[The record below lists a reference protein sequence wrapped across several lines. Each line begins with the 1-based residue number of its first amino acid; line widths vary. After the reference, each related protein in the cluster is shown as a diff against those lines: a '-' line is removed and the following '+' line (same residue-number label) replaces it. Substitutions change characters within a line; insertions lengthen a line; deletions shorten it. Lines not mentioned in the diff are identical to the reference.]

1 LPLAQYPSGFMYLL
15 IRTQGETSWITEAV
29 RRIVRQMDSAQAI
42 AWAASLDDLRASSL
56 ARERL
61 LVWLIGLFGAVAMIL
76 TIVGVY
82 GAMSYAVHLRHREVA
97 IRIALGAHPAE
108 VYRRVLRD
116 GLNPV
121 WMGLAFGLAGIWAIH
136 RILASFLFR
145 VGPGDSLTILAAT
158 GTLVAAAIAAI
169 APSARTASRTDPSEL
184 LRID

>member
-1 LPLAQYPSGFMYLL
+1 MFVG
-15 IRTQGETSWITEAV
+15 AV
-29 RRIVRQMDSAQAI
+29 SALGRVVP
-42 AWAASLDDLRASSL
+42 LDDAPQITNAWDVASSS
-56 ARERL
+56 
-61 LVWLIGLFGAVAMIL
+61 VAVAMIL

-121 WMGLAFGLAGIWAIH
+121 WMGLAFGSAGIWAIH
-136 RILASFLFR
+136 RILAGFQFR
-145 VGPGDSLTILAAT
+145 VEPGDSLTILAAT
-158 GTLVAAAIAAI
+158 RTLIAAVIAAI